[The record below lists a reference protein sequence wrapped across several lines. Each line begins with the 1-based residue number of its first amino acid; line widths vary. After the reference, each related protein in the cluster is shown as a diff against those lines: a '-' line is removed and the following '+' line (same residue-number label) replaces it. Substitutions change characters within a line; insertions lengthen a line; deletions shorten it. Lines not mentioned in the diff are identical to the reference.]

1 MTPLPMYM
9 RTAEARWWVRL
20 PILPPALR
28 SNCAM
33 CTSRNP
39 VWRIFFCI
47 TREGACAI
55 ELDHFSSSA
64 GARCSCRSPQHGAF
78 APADFLAADDVCVYF
93 RSRDGVERLHRS
105 EEHTSELQSPC
116 NLVCR

>member
-9 RTAEARWWVRL
+9 RTAEARWWVRV

-28 SNCAM
+28 SNCAI

-55 ELDHFSSSA
+55 ELDNFSSPA
-64 GARCSCRSPQHGAF
+64 GAGRSCRSPQHGAF
-78 APADFLAADDVCVYF
+78 AATDFFAADDVRVYLW
-93 RSRDGVERLHRS
+93 SSDGVERLHARR
-105 EEHTSELQSPC
+105 L
-116 NLVCR
+116 